1 MKKKHQI
8 VQDDRILANSRRE
21 LPLRVPA
28 RLEGVVKNA
37 GIRNVRKE
45 KKPRAK

>member
-8 VQDDRILANSRRE
+8 FQDDRSMLAHGNRE

-28 RLEGVVKNA
+28 RMEGVVKNA
-37 GIRNVRKE
+37 GIKNKRKE
-45 KKPRAK
+45 KKSEK